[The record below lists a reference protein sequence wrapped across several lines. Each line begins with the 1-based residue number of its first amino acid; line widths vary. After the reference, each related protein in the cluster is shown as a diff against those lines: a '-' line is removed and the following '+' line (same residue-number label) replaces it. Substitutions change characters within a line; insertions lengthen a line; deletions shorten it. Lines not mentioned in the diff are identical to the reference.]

1 MSIDNFYDDI
11 DAILQDMYDYH
22 GIDRESDGFFDDFD
36 DDNDDDDF
44 IDFSCGR
51 SEIEQCGL
59 ILEKYVDDLF
69 ALSSEELNDGAI
81 MKTVERAVKSINK
94 LNEKCDYEL
103 AESSISDD
111 ICEFMHK
118 AALAAGLEDA
128 PDNVADEWREF

>member
-36 DDNDDDDF
+36 DDSDDDDF
-44 IDFSCGR
+44 IDSSCGR

-69 ALSSEELNDGAI
+69 ALSGEELNDGAI

-118 AALAAGLEDA
+118 AALEVGLEDA